1 MKQIWLKYILNLFGF
16 VLSQLL
22 VSGQIKN
29 TLAVSENMLANSFP
43 IFTTSTVSPI
53 CIDNNDAR
61 VVAIVAAA
69 FAKDVAS
76 ISGKQMQVSNS
87 IQTGALSI
95 IAGTIGNS
103 KLIDALIKQKQL
115 DVTPVKKQMGVFYY
129 KSY

>member
-69 FAKDVAS
+69 FAKDVAL

-87 IQTGALSI
+87 IQPGALSI
-95 IAGTIGNS
+95 
-103 KLIDALIKQKQL
+103 KYLPCQ
-115 DVTPVKKQMGVFYY
+115 
-129 KSY
+129 